1 MRVGAICWDWN
12 GTLLDDVER
21 CLRTMNN
28 TLSAFGKP
36 AIADAASYRS
46 IFRFPLQSFYAEAG
60 FEPHEYRD
68 AVDHY
73 LKLLALDDS
82 AVSLHEGARETIA
95 LIRARD
101 IRQVLASAT
110 QAPLLEAQMRPHR
123 LDDAFD
129 EVLSITDV
137 HAASKRDVIAT
148 WLVGSGL
155 DPREVLLIGDTNHDL
170 EIALDL
176 GTQFVH
182 FARGHQELP
191 AGSDTRQIMA
201 LEQLSQFLDSWTDAL
216 HERSTTPFDH

>member
-1 MRVGAICWDWN
+1 MKVGAICWDWN

-21 CLRTMNN
+21 CLRTMNS

-46 IFRFPLQSFYAEAG
+46 IFRFPLQSFYADAG
-60 FEPHEYRD
+60 FEPHEYRA

-73 LKLLALDDS
+73 LGLLTLDDS
-82 AVSLHEGARETIA
+82 AISLHEGARETIA
-95 LIRARD
+95 LIRARG

-110 QAPLLEAQMRPHR
+110 QAPLLEAQMRPHQ
-123 LDDAFD
+123 LDEAFD
-129 EVLSITDV
+129 DVLSITDV
-137 HAASKRDVIAT
+137 HVASKRDVIAV
-148 WLVGSGL
+148 WLNGSGL

-182 FARGHQELP
+182 FARGHQRLTS
-191 AGSDTRQIMA
+191 GSATRQITA
-201 LEQLSQFLDSWTDAL
+201 LGQLSQLLGL
-216 HERSTTPFDH
+216 HDGPASRRGPD